1 MGRPSKSDQECF
13 YTEQALAALG
23 LRPVSV
29 AALEHDPPDVRVDL
43 GDRVIAVEVTRYQRD
58 LSPDR
63 KPGLR
68 AHEARLGEIGDAFD
82 QAREAFPELNVDGK
96 VFFKRRPEFVGGVSP
111 DRRLLLPDR
120 NEVKPF
126 VRQLLRFAQAH
137 EARLSRQGTA
147 FDDFGQGFELIGD
160 YVERLVLET
169 YDWTPV
175 WVFDPVAK
183 RHGFAKD
190 QWPRHV
196 THKTERIRTAQADY
210 PGRFDAYDEIWLLIV
225 SNPAYS
231 SQSVAATL
239 DMFRG
244 CRELSEATDAS
255 PFRVVLVHECSRPG
269 KTWRWDRGQGW
280 REYRHHEDAGD
291 L

>member
-1 MGRPSKSDQECF
+1 MRRPSKSDRERF
-13 YTEQALAALG
+13 YTKDALASLG

-29 AALEHDPPDVRVDL
+29 TAVEPDPPDVRVDL
-43 GDRVIAVEVTRYQRD
+43 GHKVIAVEVTEYHRD

-68 AHEARLGEIGDAFD
+68 ADEARLGEIGEAFG
-82 QAREAFPELNVDGK
+82 QVREAFPELNVDGK
-96 VFFKRRPEFVGGVSP
+96 VFFRRRPVSVAGASS
-111 DRRLLLPDR
+111 DRRLMLPEKR
-120 NEVKPF
+120 EVNAF
-126 VRQLLRFAQAH
+126 VKQLLQFAQDQ
-137 EARLSRQGTA
+137 EPRLSDQGTA
-147 FDDFGQGFELIGD
+147 FDDFGQGFELIGE
-160 YVERLVLET
+160 YVERLMLET

-183 RHGFAKD
+183 RHGFAGD
-190 QWPRHV
+190 QWVRHV
-196 THKTERIRTAQADY
+196 AHKTERISSAQASD
-210 PGRFDAYDEIWLLIV
+210 PARFDEYDEIWLLIV
-225 SNPAYS
+225 SNPAHS

-244 CRELSEATDAS
+244 HRELNEVAELS
-255 PFRVVLVHECSRPG
+255 PFDMVLVHVCSRPG
-269 KTWRWDRGQGW
+269 ETWRWDRGQGW